1 MPSENKPKSQPLPG
15 QYKGSIPEHLVES
28 VRAIGDA
35 VAAGGL
41 NCVPIPSSPETKN
54 SPEDLAKL
62 VDRLQKTFGAR
73 GNANAAAAAAAAGSK
88 GKVATPSPLPSQVR
102 TYIFSYKLTCRHW
115 K

>member
-1 MPSENKPKSQPLPG
+1 MASENKPKLKSQPLPG
-15 QYKGSIPEHLVES
+15 QYEDLDSIPEHLVES

-41 NCVPIPSSPETKN
+41 KHVPISSSPETKN

-73 GNANAAAAAAAAGSK
+73 GNANAAGSK
-88 GKVATPSPLPSQVR
+88 GNVGPTSQPPKQSQVR
-102 TYIFSYKLTCRHW
+102 AYILKCSRYSFF
-115 K
+115 